1 MVDKNSEAPMAATI
15 EASKLPVNH
24 EKTDMN
30 SIAILEAVNTSY
42 VPFNGQQ
49 IITAMAAGVAYVA
62 MKPIVENLGMS
73 WGTQQQKLMKQLD
86 KFNCIHMNMV
96 AADGKL
102 RKLLCLPLKKLNG
115 WLFSINPEKV
125 RADIRDKLIQ
135 YQEECFTVLHDYW
148 TKGHVVNPRKA
159 KKALPGKITTEQQEA
174 IKQLVMSRGQSLPK
188 EKQAKAMITMWSSL
202 KSHFGCSYKEISEEQ
217 FSEALSLAARVPLE
231 GEFIGKQEK
240 KTNELSAKEANSLVW
255 LWDYANRSQALFRE
269 LYPALKHI
277 QSNYSGRCYDYGHEF
292 SYVIGTARD
301 VLINHTRD
309 VDINE
314 PDGPTN
320 LSAWIRL
327 KNKELPPSVHLY

>member
-1 MVDKNSEAPMAATI
+1 
-15 EASKLPVNH
+15 
-24 EKTDMN
+24 MN

-49 IITAMAAGVAYVA
+49 ILTAMAAGVAYVA

-148 TKGHVVNPRKA
+148 TKGKAENARKKTSVDDRTPLRDAVNMLVS
-159 KKALPGKITTEQQEA
+159 KKHLMYPEA
-174 IKQLVMSRGQSLPK
+174 Y
-188 EKQAKAMITMWSSL
+188 AMIHQRFNVES
-202 KSHFGCSYKEISEEQ
+202 IEELDASQ
-217 FSEALSLAARVPLE
+217 IPQAVEYIHRVVLE
-231 GEFIGKQEK
+231 GELIGKQEK
-240 KTNELSAKEANSLVW
+240 KANELSAKEANSLVW

-269 LYPALKHI
+269 LYPALKQV

-292 SYVIGTARD
+292 SYVIGMARD

-314 PDGPTN
+314 PDGPAN
-320 LSAWIRL
+320 LSAWMRL
-327 KNKELPPSVHLY
+327 KNKELPPSVHNY

>member
-1 MVDKNSEAPMAATI
+1 
-15 EASKLPVNH
+15 
-24 EKTDMN
+24 MN

-49 IITAMAAGVAYVA
+49 ILTAVAAGVTYVA
-62 MKPIVENLGMS
+62 MRQIVENIGIDWTGQS
-73 WGTQQQKLMKQLD
+73 VKLRKMKD
-86 KFNCIHMNMV
+86 KFNCRDISMV

-102 RKLLCLPLKKLNG
+102 RKLLCIPLKKLNG

-135 YQEECFTVLHDYW
+135 CQEECFSVLHDYW

-217 FSEALSLAARVPLE
+217 FTEALSLAARVPLE

-269 LYPALKHI
+269 LYPALKQI

-292 SYVIGTARD
+292 SYVIGMARD

-320 LSAWIRL
+320 LSAWMRL
-327 KNKELPPSVHLY
+327 KNKELPPSVHNY